1 MGRVVVVVGANGGA
15 SVGRRLVG
23 ELLRI
28 QRGRMGLTQK
38 EAGELLLVSESI
50 FGAYERAERI
60 PPIEFLKDADK
71 GLDAKGALL
80 ACIEI
85 IEREKYPPTF
95 LDWVRLERQARVIS
109 AYETMLIPGLL
120 QTPAYARALYEA
132 RRPAYTEEE
141 IERHV
146 TARLERQSVFRR
158 NPPPYVGYVIEESVL
173 ERDLGSEEVLREQL
187 QHILQCSLRMKHHLT
202 VQVMP
207 TKRYTHAGLMGPL
220 KLMSTGEGRNLVY
233 EEARGGDRLIHKP
246 EQVSDLFDLFG
257 ILRAE
262 ALDPWESAK
271 LIKQKAGEL

>member
-1 MGRVVVVVGANGGA
+1 M
-15 SVGRRLVG
+15 GRRLVG

-28 QRGRMGLTQK
+28 HRGRLELTQK
-38 EAGELLLVSESI
+38 EAADLVHVSESC
-50 FGAYERAERI
+50 FGSYERAERI
-60 PPIEFLKDADK
+60 PTIEFLRDVDK
-71 GLDAKGALL
+71 ALDARGALI
-80 ACIEI
+80 ACVEI
-85 IEREKYPPTF
+85 VEKEKYPPTF
-95 LDWVRLERQARVIS
+95 LNWVRLERQARVIS

-146 TARLERQSVFRR
+146 TARLERQSVLRR
-158 NPPPYVGYVIEESVL
+158 NSPPYVGYVIEESVL
-173 ERDLGSEEVLREQL
+173 ERDLGSEEVLQEQL
-187 QHILQCSLRMKHHLT
+187 RHILECSLTMKHHLT

-220 KLMSTGEGRNLVY
+220 KLMSTEEGRNLVY

-246 EQVSDLFDLFG
+246 EQVTDLFDLFG

-271 LIKQKAGEL
+271 LIEEKAAKL

>member
-1 MGRVVVVVGANGGA
+1 MGANGGA

-28 QRGRMGLTQK
+28 QRGRRGLTQK

-71 GLDAKGALL
+71 GLDARGALI

-85 IEREKYPPTF
+85 TEKEKYPPTF
-95 LDWVRLERQARVIS
+95 LDWVRLERHARVIS

-120 QTPAYARALYEA
+120 QTPAYAQALYEA

-141 IERHV
+141 IDRHV
-146 TARLERQSVFRR
+146 TARLERQAVLTRDS
-158 NPPPYVGYVIEESVL
+158 PPYVGYVIEESVL
-173 ERDLGSEEVLREQL
+173 ERDLGGAEVLKEQL
-187 QHILQCSLRMKHHLT
+187 LHILECSRTMKQHLT

-207 TKRYTHAGLMGPL
+207 TKRHTHAGMHGPLQLMG
-220 KLMSTGEGRNLVY
+220 TEEGRMLVY
-233 EEARGGDRLIHKP
+233 QEWHGGATVISKP
-246 EQVSDLFDLFG
+246 EQVNDLFELFG
-257 ILRAE
+257 ILRAQ
-262 ALDPWESAK
+262 ALNPWESAE
-271 LIKQKAGEL
+271 LIEQKAGEL